1 MEDFVALISATLR
14 YYTHPEQLDLA
25 TFLCGDI
32 SENDKKRIMREKY
45 AEILKIID
53 NFIATTTKS
62 YPNRTQIVPKS
73 YPFLAVICIKVAFF
87 LCR

>member
-1 MEDFVALISATLR
+1 MMEGFVALISATLR

-25 TFLCGDI
+25 TFLRGDI
-32 SENDKKRIMREKY
+32 SEDDKKRIMREKY

-62 YPNRTQIVPKS
+62 YPNRTQIVPIFS
-73 YPFLAVICIKVAFF
+73 RDL
-87 LCR
+87 R